1 MDGMI
6 LAIPRV
12 RPLRMK
18 NVPALLFLAVGLMA
32 FSCEKKK
39 DDVSSPAPA
48 PACGISGMRLQG
60 TIGSDAFCANTTLFA
75 DLAIVLT
82 ANGIMDNGSTLTLE
96 LDSVGVGVH
105 AMRADVNSIHYT
117 DPLGL
122 AWRSI
127 DGGSTTLTISSH
139 DTGGNRIQGSVSG
152 SLYSPIGGAAR
163 TISASFDL
171 TYTE

>member
-1 MDGMI
+1 MKAHYAI
-6 LAIPRV
+6 AAITLALIAP
-12 RPLRMK
+12 
-18 NVPALLFLAVGLMA
+18 
-32 FSCEKKK
+32 SCKKEK
-39 DDVSSPAPA
+39 DDAPSPTPA

-96 LDSVGVGVH
+96 LDSVGVGSH
-105 AMRADVNSIHYT
+105 AMRADVNSILYT

-122 AWRSI
+122 AWKSI

-139 DTGGNRIQGSVSG
+139 DTGGNRIQGSISG
-152 SLYSPIGGAAR
+152 SLYAPIGGAAR
-163 TISASFDL
+163 AISASFDL